1 MFTLCDMMII
11 IKDVE
16 IYRKGDYMIRRDP
29 MGLDGVLWSM
39 PVSDLLTGIISLFV
53 VAYTFREL
61 KKE

>member
-1 MFTLCDMMII
+1 MMII

-16 IYRKGDYMIRRDP
+16 IYRKGDYMIRIDP

-53 VAYTFREL
+53 VVYTFREL